1 MFGTK
6 SPHKAVLLLDIE
18 NGSVG
23 SGLVRLSR
31 DAAPELFG
39 ARRIG
44 VPLMDTRSAA
54 HLLRA
59 VGHAASD
66 AILHAS
72 EVAARMRHRSALP
85 RISQAVVF
93 LSAPWGVPNLS
104 QGRPD
109 FADPLVQALTPR
121 LRALF
126 GDIPVNL
133 HAHASAAVHGTRAIY
148 PDTGNAL
155 VVSINGEVCEL
166 ILLQNGHV
174 VGHATAPAGL
184 NTVLRTLKAH
194 AGLTEHEARSALRLE
209 PTEAMHAAAEH
220 FAGEFK
226 EVARELYGG
235 AGSGDVIVLA
245 HEPGAEWFARALSH
259 RSLADLY
266 PHGGRVR
273 VIRAGHLAPYV
284 GSLGTLDT
292 HLALSALYAS
302 AAHALK

>member
-6 SPHKAVLLLDIE
+6 SPHKAVLVLDIE

-23 SGLVRLSR
+23 SGLVRLAHG
-31 DAAPELFG
+31 AAPELFG
-39 ARRIG
+39 GRRTT

-59 VGHAASD
+59 VEHATSD

-72 EVAARMRHRSALP
+72 EVAARMRHRSSLP
-85 RISQAVVF
+85 HISKAVVF

-104 QGRPD
+104 LGRPD
-109 FADPLVQALTPR
+109 FAEPLTQALTAR
-121 LRALF
+121 VRALF
-126 GDIPVNL
+126 GDIPMSL
-133 HAHASAAVHGTRAIY
+133 HAHASAAVHGLRSLY
-148 PDTGNAL
+148 PEAGKVL
-155 VVSINGEVCEL
+155 LVSINGEVCEL
-166 ILLQNGHV
+166 ILVENGHV
-174 VGHATAPAGL
+174 AGHATAPAGL

-194 AGLTEHEARSALRLE
+194 AGLSEHEARSALRLE
-209 PTEAMHAAAEH
+209 PTEATHAAAEH

-235 AGSGDVIVLA
+235 AGKGDVVVLA

-266 PHGGRVR
+266 PEGGRVR

-292 HLALSALYAS
+292 HLALNALYTS
-302 AAHALK
+302 AAHAA

>member
-1 MFGTK
+1 MFGNR

-23 SGLVRLSR
+23 SGLLRLTPGL
-31 DAAPELFG
+31 APELFG
-39 ARRIG
+39 GRRAG

-59 VGHAASD
+59 VEHATSD

-72 EVAARMRHRSALP
+72 EVSARMRHRTSLP
-85 RISQAVVF
+85 HVSKAVVF
-93 LSAPWGVPNLS
+93 LAAPWGVPNLS

-109 FADPLVQALTPR
+109 FAQPLVDALAPR
-121 LRALF
+121 IRALF
-126 GDIPVNL
+126 GDIPMSL
-133 HAHASAAVHGTRAIY
+133 HAHASAAVHGMRALY
-148 PDTGNAL
+148 PDEGSAL
-155 VVSINGEVCEL
+155 IVSINGEVCEL
-166 ILLQNGHV
+166 ILVESGHV

-184 NTVLRTLKAH
+184 NTVLRTLKSH
-194 AGLTEHEARSALRLE
+194 AGMSEHEARSALKLHHS
-209 PTEAMHAAAEH
+209 EAGEAAAAH

-235 AGSGDVIVLA
+235 TGRGTVIVLA
-245 HEPGAEWFARALSH
+245 HEPGAEWFAKALSH

-266 PHGGRVR
+266 PEGGVVR
-273 VIRAGHLAPYV
+273 VIRAGHLAPFV

-292 HLALSALYAS
+292 HLALNALYTS
-302 AAHALK
+302 AAHRD